1 MIHILIVEDE
11 WLLYNKMADFFK
23 ENEYSVADYANSYTE
38 AMKRIG
44 ERRPDIALLDIDI
57 EGTLNGIQVGETLN
71 KEIGIP
77 LVYISGLIEDEVI
90 EAAKKTNPNT
100 YLVKSK
106 TADLNQMLITVKMAL
121 QKAREDEKKSAQK
134 EKTNKIGFK
143 VYDNYIKELR
153 KKHANMEENTL
164 AFDSVQYIMTDP
176 DQTEGKGY
184 LILQTKDEK
193 QCFQRNTIRN
203 MKLAL
208 TAQPK
213 FKPISQSVIINID
226 YITGM
231 VNRKTIKVG
240 NAKFKVSDKYIE
252 EIRAILKDLFI

>member
-23 ENEYSVADYANSYTE
+23 EKGYSVSDYANSYAE
-38 AMKRIG
+38 AMKRIE
-44 ERRPDIALLDIDI
+44 ERRPNIALLDIEL

-77 LVYISGLIEDEVI
+77 LVYISGLIDDEII
-90 EAAKKTNPNT
+90 EAAKETNPNT

-106 TADLNQMLITVKMAL
+106 TADLNQMLITVKMAH
-121 QKAREDEKKSAQK
+121 QKAQEDEKKVAQE
-134 EKTNKIGFK
+134 EKTNKIGFI

-153 KKHANMEENTL
+153 KKHTNMEKHTL
-164 AFDSVQYIMTDP
+164 SFDSVQYIMTNP
-176 DQTEGKGY
+176 DQIEGKGY

-193 QCFQRNTIRN
+193 QCFQRNTIGN
-203 MKLAL
+203 MKLELA
-208 TAQPK
+208 TQPK

-226 YITGM
+226 YIKGM
-231 VNRKTIKVG
+231 INNKTIRVG
-240 NAKFKVSDKYIE
+240 KAKFKVSDKYIE